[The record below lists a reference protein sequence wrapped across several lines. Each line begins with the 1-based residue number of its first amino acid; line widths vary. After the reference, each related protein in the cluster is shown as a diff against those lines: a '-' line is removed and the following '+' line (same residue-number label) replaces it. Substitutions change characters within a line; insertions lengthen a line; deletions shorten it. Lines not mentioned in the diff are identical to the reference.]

1 MEISNSV
8 QSIYEVQR
16 QYPEVCSI
24 NYNGISWWPLMRYN
38 ELERFKQN
46 LYDQPLEP
54 RRHSIEYKGPINY
67 LRKLNLRVKLSQGL
81 KSIESKNG
89 VALLSFGTSY
99 YSEQIDGMKYNRH
112 IDPFIER
119 ASLEMNK
126 IHFDTDSGIKKIYPA
141 NYLDKNIFKALAGHL
156 YRPILINIPRSIE
169 TKLESSGLS
178 SIVQR
183 ANQDFAVLIAEVQVA
198 SMILEYLSITKLFVV
213 CFYDLNVWPFV
224 IAANRLGIPVIDIQH
239 GKQGEY
245 HHMYSH
251 NIGIQKMRNMY
262 PSHFWNWGES
272 SAQSIEKWFGEQH
285 ASPKCIRGGNLFTQK
300 WLHDDFY
307 QPNAAE
313 LAFQDLK
320 NRYKYTVLHCIDRLE
335 EVNNDLYKKTLSEN
349 QDVRFAIR
357 LHPAKRGLTSE
368 VAKILDGYD
377 NIDIITSTMAP
388 LYWILKEVDVLLTA
402 WSSVCVEAL
411 EFNLCTILTHENA
424 RNLYRNYIEQGYF
437 DVNIGL
443 NNFRERMEN
452 LISRGQLLKSD
463 FIITD
468 ETITNQALSK
478 LLNE

>member
-1 MEISNSV
+1 MEIKKSV
-8 QSIYEVQR
+8 LSLHEVQKKF
-16 QYPEVCSI
+16 PAILDVAHD
-24 NYNGISWWPLMRYN
+24 GIAWWPLLRYN
-38 ELERFKQN
+38 ELERFKN
-46 LYDQPLEP
+46 NRYNKTLKP
-54 RRHSIEYKGPINY
+54 RGISTEKEGFIDK
-67 LRKLNLRVKLSQGL
+67 LRKHRLYWQLKKNLS
-81 KSIESKNG
+81 SFTAHDG
-89 VALLSFGTSY
+89 VALLSIGAAY
-99 YSEQIDGMKYNRH
+99 YSDRIGNKRYNRH
-112 IDPFIER
+112 LDPYIER
-119 ASLEMNK
+119 SSQTLHK
-126 IHFDTDSGIKKIYPA
+126 IHFDTEKGISKVFPA
-141 NYLDKNIFKALAGHL
+141 NYLRKSTYKALSGHFFL
-156 YRPILINIPRSIE
+156 PLTADIPVPILQYL
-169 TKLESSGLS
+169 KESGFGQLIDRVNYDFSVICADVKAAT
-178 SIVQR
+178 IV
-183 ANQDFAVLIAEVQVA
+183 
-198 SMILEYLSITKLFVV
+198 LEYLALRKLFVV

-320 NRYKYTVLHCIDRLE
+320 NKYNYTVLHCIDRLE
-335 EVNNDLYKKTLSEN
+335 EVNNDLYKKTLFEN

-368 VAKILDGYD
+368 LAKILDGYD

-388 LYWILKEVDVLLTA
+388 LYWILKEVDVLMTA

-424 RNLYRNYIEQGYF
+424 RNLYRNYIEQGFF

-443 NNFRERMEN
+443 SNFRERMEN
-452 LISRGQLLKSD
+452 LISGEQLLKSD

-478 LLNE
+478 LLDE